1 MSGSDDPRALRVDEV
16 AVRATPN
23 AAGVPPIVSLTMNP
37 CLDLSAVVDRVVSD
51 RKLRCGPPRWEPGG
65 GGVNVARAIRRLGGD
80 ALAIFPAG
88 GPAGERLRE
97 LLAAEG
103 VPHRALPIVGRTR
116 ENFNVDEVT
125 TAHQFRFVLPGPELT
140 AAERE
145 ACLEEIAG
153 LRPFPPYVVASGSLP
168 PGVPADFLARLARL
182 VRKQGGRLVL
192 DTSGEPA
199 RQALD
204 EGIFLFK
211 PSLREFQQLARLADV
226 EERHLAHEARRW
238 VESGRCEI
246 LVLSLG
252 PGGALCVT
260 AGGSDRVLSPTVT
273 VRSTIGAGD
282 SLLAGFVL
290 RLQQGRPLA
299 EALRFGVAAGA
310 AAVMSLGTA
319 LCRRVDAERLEA
331 RIAENERRVHAA
343 V

>member
-1 MSGSDDPRALRVDEV
+1 MEQFAVLASRD
-16 AVRATPN
+16 AVR
-23 AAGVPPIVSLTMNP
+23 VPPVVTLTMNP
-37 CLDLSAVVDRVVSD
+37 CLDLGVVVDRVVPD
-51 RKLRCGPPRWEPGG
+51 RKLRCGPPRREPGG

-88 GPAGERLRE
+88 GPTGERLRE

-103 VPHRALPIVGRTR
+103 VAHRALAIAGRTR

-145 ACLEEIAG
+145 ACLEEIAA
-153 LRPFPPYVVASGSLP
+153 LRPFPAYVVASGSLP
-168 PGVPADFLARLARL
+168 PGVPADFFARLARL
-182 VRKQGGRLVL
+182 VRKSGGRLVL
-192 DTSGEPA
+192 DTPGEPA

-204 EGIFLFK
+204 EGVFLFK
-211 PSLREFQQLARLADV
+211 PSLREFQQLARLADL
-226 EERHLAHEARRW
+226 EERHLAHEAHRW

-252 PGGALCVT
+252 AGGALCVT
-260 AGGSDRVLSPTVT
+260 AGGSDRVPSPTVT

-290 RLQQGRPLA
+290 RLLQGRPRA

-310 AAVMSLGTA
+310 AAVMSLGTS
-319 LCRRVDAERLEA
+319 LCRRADAERLEA
-331 RIAENERRVHAA
+331 RIAENERGVHA
-343 V
+343 VV